1 MFGPAGVAYVY
12 LVYGMYDCLNV
23 VTEAASRPAA
33 LLVRAVEPLEGIEA
47 MRAARIAW
55 LARRRGL
62 AADAL
67 ERERARLASIR
78 PESLA
83 RGPGLVTAALSID
96 RADTGADL
104 CDPGSP
110 LRLEAA
116 PADEPSFEVV
126 SGPRVGIGYA
136 GEPWIAMP
144 WRFAIRGNPAVS
156 GPPIRS

>member
-1 MFGPAGVAYVY
+1 
-12 LVYGMYDCLNV
+12 
-23 VTEAASRPAA
+23 
-33 LLVRAVEPLEGIEA
+33 

-62 AADAL
+62 SVDAL
-67 ERERARLASIR
+67 ERERARLASLK
-78 PESLA
+78 PERLA

-96 RADTGADL
+96 RSDNGADL
-104 CDPGSP
+104 CDLVSS

-116 PADEPSFEVV
+116 PGDDRWSEVI
-126 SGPRVGIGYA
+126 SGRRVGIGYA

-144 WRFAIRGNPAVS
+144 WRFAIRGNRAVS